1 MNKLRNITLI
11 IALLMLGFTTV
22 NAGVSFNV
30 GLGSNDYYQPV
41 GDYDYLPYAYQTNQG
56 YASPT
61 INFHDVMGQYG
72 FWVSVA
78 PFGQVWRPYASNDW
92 RPYTYGHWV
101 STQQYGQMWE
111 GYEPWA
117 WAGYHYGNWIY
128 ARNYGW
134 VWIPGYDWH
143 AGRVSWARSYDSI
156 GWMPSPPDGYDYS
169 RGYLSNVGP
178 NNQFAYNDNNFGEE
192 YGNGNYGYGGPYY
205 DSRYRN
211 MYYNPSYNNINFNL
225 WIFINN
231 DHYGYDNYANYSLG
245 QDYTR
250 YVFDRRLV
258 RITNRQID
266 RSVLERIVRQKIRE
280 TPVEVRE
287 LKTDKRSI
295 KVVVPTGSDDVIRIR
310 KNSKEVVR
318 DIIAPGFAE
327 NKKSF
332 KGQNSKNKD
341 EVTRI
346 FHQENVQPKVETLS
360 SEQIINQAREAKQ
373 NREQNRVKREQAE
386 RVKLEKI
393 EKDGKLQEPKKGNT
407 IGTTDAKSAHPEND
421 SNLQKDAKV
430 QEQID
435 ATKQKQNHPVTQHQ
449 IDDAKQRQN
458 EDLRQQQIDASK
470 QKQNQPVTQH
480 QIDASKQKHSDDA
493 KQTQSDI
500 MKQKQNDDVVLEKAK
515 TDSPQDE
522 NLKDNKAQP
531 DKNQK
536 SKDKKSAAKAKEK
549 DKQKDKDQVPDPN
562 KE

>member
-1 MNKLRNITLI
+1 MSKLRNITLI
-11 IALLMLGFTTV
+11 LALLLLGFTTV
-22 NAGVSFNV
+22 NAGVAFSV

-56 YASPT
+56 YASPR
-61 INFHDVMGQYG
+61 INFHDMMGQYG

-78 PFGQVWRPYASNDW
+78 PFGQVWRPYASSDW
-92 RPYTYGHWV
+92 RPYTYGHWI
-101 STQQYGQMWE
+101 STQQHGQMWE

-143 AGRVSWARSYDSI
+143 PGRVTYARSYDSI
-156 GWMPSPPDGYDYS
+156 GWMPSPPNGYDYS

-178 NNQFAYNDNNFGEE
+178 TNQFAYNDNDFGMEF
-192 YGNGNYGYGGPYY
+192 GNGNFGYGGPYY

-231 DHYGYDNYANYSLG
+231 AHYGYDNYANYSLG

-258 RITNRQID
+258 RITNRPID
-266 RSVLERIVRQKIRE
+266 RSILERIVKQKIRE

-287 LKTDKRSI
+287 LKTDKRTI
-295 KVVVPTGSDDVIRIR
+295 KVVVPTGSDDVNRIR
-310 KNSKEVVR
+310 KHSKEVVR

-332 KGQNSKNKD
+332 KGQNSKNK
-341 EVTRI
+341 EVVTRI
-346 FHQENVQPKVETLS
+346 FHQENVQPKVETRS

-373 NREQNRVKREQAE
+373 NREQSRVKREQAE
-386 RVKLEKI
+386 KVKLERI
-393 EKDGKLQEPKKGNT
+393 EKEGKLQEPKKGNT
-407 IGTTDAKSAHPEND
+407 TGTTDLKGGHPENG
-421 SNLQKDAKV
+421 SKLQKEDKV
-430 QEQID
+430 QKQID
-435 ATKQKQNHPVTQHQ
+435 AAKQKQNDAVRQQQ
-449 IDDAKQRQN
+449 IDAAKQRQN
-458 EDLRQQQIDASK
+458 DDLRQQQIDAGKKKQSDVAK
-470 QKQNQPVTQH
+470 QKQS
-480 QIDASKQKHSDDA
+480 DAV

-500 MKQKQNDDVVLEKAK
+500 MNQKRNDDVLLEKDK
-515 TDSPQDE
+515 TDSPQDS
-522 NLKDNKAQP
+522 NLKDKKEQP
-531 DKNQK
+531 DKNSQQK
-536 SKDKKSAAKAKEK
+536 SKDKKSTAKTK
-549 DKQKDKDQVPDPN
+549 DKDKHKDKDQVQDPD